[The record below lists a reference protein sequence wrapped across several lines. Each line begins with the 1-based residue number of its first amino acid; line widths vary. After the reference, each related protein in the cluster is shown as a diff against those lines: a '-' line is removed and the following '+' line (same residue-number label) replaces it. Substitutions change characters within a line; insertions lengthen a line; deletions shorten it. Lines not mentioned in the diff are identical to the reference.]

1 MQLIPVYNELVR
13 EAVQSSA
20 KVNYGRMKTQVI
32 GLEYLVAIMFQVS
45 RVKDRER
52 LIKVF
57 EETDVNQK
65 VFRDI
70 LNKYNLSDK
79 FDNFRRKYIG

>member
-1 MQLIPVYNELVR
+1 VQLIPVYNELVR